1 MKHNGRF
8 PHDGAYKLLFS
19 HPEMV
24 EGLLRDF
31 VPDSFVAELDFATL
45 EQCPVTYVA
54 EDLRERREDSV
65 WRVKW
70 RGTWCYVY
78 LLLEFQS
85 SVDRWMALRILGYTA
100 LLYQD
105 LIRSGVVRD
114 EELLPPVFPI
124 VVYNGGRRWNA
135 AQNMAALIHPR
146 AAALGAYQ
154 PQQRYFLLDEGSV
167 PATTLAGAHSVT
179 AALLRLE
186 QAESFENIRDIV
198 GELVAA
204 LQAPRYDSLRRAF
217 TVWIK
222 RVILARAGLETSL
235 PELNDLQEVHIMLA
249 ERVSQ
254 WTEEW
259 KQQGLLEGLALGEAK
274 GKKMGRE
281 EGREEGKLAGIRD
294 TLLDLAAER
303 FGTVSPQLAEKVGC
317 LRDPAELRQLTVALL
332 RVDSAAAFETL
343 VEQSLS

>member
-1 MKHNGRF
+1 MKQNGRY

-31 VPDSFVAELDFATL
+31 VPDSFVEELDFGTL

-85 SVDRWMALRILGYTA
+85 SVDRWMALRVLGYTA

-135 AQNMAALIHPR
+135 AQDMAALIHPR

-167 PATTLAGAHSVT
+167 SAAALAEAQSVT

-186 QAESFENIRDIV
+186 QAQSFEDIRDIV
-198 GELVAA
+198 GELVRA

-222 RVILARAGLETSL
+222 RVILGRAGLETSMSDL
-235 PELNDLQEVHIMLA
+235 TELQEVHIMLA

-259 KQQGLLEGLALGEAK
+259 KRQGLLEGLALGEVK
-274 GKKMGRE
+274 GKKIGRD
-281 EGREEGKLAGIRD
+281 RKS
-294 TLLDLAAER
+294 
-303 FGTVSPQLAEKVGC
+303 VV
-317 LRDPAELRQLTVALL
+317 
-332 RVDSAAAFETL
+332 
-343 VEQSLS
+343 